1 MIGRRNVSLRELRT
15 FCVAAEMSSF
25 RDTAEAM
32 FLTPSAVSH
41 QVKSLEDVL
50 DVQLFERLTRSI
62 ELTEAGQA
70 LYAELRTL
78 IGELDD
84 ALERHASNDGRA
96 VLRISVQPFFA
107 SELVVPNIG
116 GLTAQNPDLDIKL
129 ETSDESLEKHAATAD
144 VSIRIFRKAPT
155 SLVAHRLFPL
165 RLVLAASPGLKK
177 RMQRLGNKALDDL
190 PRIVHESRPGAW
202 RKWERRTGRTVAG
215 NGRVVRFDSMLAVAN
230 AAERGVGTA
239 LVPLKLS
246 DSRFEAGTLAQLFPE
261 ALESSEAYYLVY
273 RHEDKTK
280 PAIKAFRDWALEMFF
295 DAS

>member
-1 MIGRRNVSLRELRT
+1 MIGKRNVSLRELRT

-50 DVQLFERLTRSI
+50 EVQLFERQTRAI
-62 ELTEAGQA
+62 ELTEAGHA
-70 LYAELRTL
+70 LYADVSPL
-78 IGELDD
+78 ISELDA

-116 GLTAQNPDLDIKL
+116 GFTAGNPDIDIKL
-129 ETSDESLEKHAATAD
+129 ETSDESQEKHAATAD

-165 RLVLAASPGLKK
+165 RLVLAASPALKK
-177 RMQRLGNKALDDL
+177 RMRKLGDTAFNDL

-202 RKWERRTGRTVAG
+202 RQWEQKAGRAIEG
-215 NGRVVRFDSMLAVAN
+215 NGRVVRCDSMLAVAN
-230 AAERGVGTA
+230 AAERSVGTA
-239 LVPLKLS
+239 LVPLQLS
-246 DSRFEAGTLAQLFPE
+246 DSRFEAGTLAQLYPD

-273 RHEDKTK
+273 RHEDKAK
-280 PAIKAFRDWALEMFF
+280 PGIKAFRDWALDMFYE
-295 DAS
+295 AQ